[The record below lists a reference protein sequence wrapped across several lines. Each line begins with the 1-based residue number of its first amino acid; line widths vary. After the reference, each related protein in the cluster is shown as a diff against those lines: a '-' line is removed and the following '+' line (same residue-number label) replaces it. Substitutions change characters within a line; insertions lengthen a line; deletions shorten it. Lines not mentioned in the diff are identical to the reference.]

1 MYQKKDLCYSEVT
14 PLLTATIQTLEHLS
28 ETRSGPM
35 LTKFLKVTPQTP
47 EFDKDGLCT
56 FDYEG
61 HTITDSVKQRTE
73 AESGCTQF
81 LNNMVKSL
89 NSRFS
94 DNSDGSVL
102 TAMTP
107 VFQSLKYCQTSDYLG
122 TVGIEGSQSELLCF
136 ANFAR
141 ASHNS
146 GNKSV
151 TDIHSAANLAI
162 KNVNSYPASA
172 EAAKRLL
179 VSPVSTVDRELG
191 FSRQN
196 VIKTDLRN
204 CLSVKNLENLL
215 KISIEGK
222 YCKDVDFKG
231 IYKLW
236 AGKKQRRILMK

>member
-1 MYQKKDLCYSEVT
+1 
-14 PLLTATIQTLEHLS
+14 
-28 ETRSGPM
+28 
-35 LTKFLKVTPQTP
+35 
-47 EFDKDGLCT
+47 
-56 FDYEG
+56 
-61 HTITDSVKQRTE
+61 
-73 AESGCTQF
+73 
-81 LNNMVKSL
+81 MVKSL

-102 TAMTP
+102 TAMSNLFDPSISVTQILSDIDT
-107 VFQSLKYCQTSDYLG
+107 VSDYLG

-179 VSPVSTVDRELG
+179 VSPVSTVDCERG

-222 YCKDVDFKG
+222 DCKDVDFKG

>member
-1 MYQKKDLCYSEVT
+1 MYCDLCIKVQNSNTFTVGCNILKKDSVI
-14 PLLTATIQTLEHLS
+14 P
-28 ETRSGPM
+28 
-35 LTKFLKVTPQTP
+35 VPQI
-47 EFDKDGLCT
+47 
-56 FDYEG
+56 
-61 HTITDSVKQRTE
+61 H
-73 AESGCTQF
+73 
-81 LNNMVKSL
+81 
-89 NSRFS
+89 S
-94 DNSDGSVL
+94 DIDTV
-102 TAMTP
+102 
-107 VFQSLKYCQTSDYLG
+107 SDYLG

-136 ANFAR
+136 ANFTK

-162 KNVNSYPASA
+162 KSVHSYTASA

-179 VSPVSTVDRELG
+179 VSPVSTVDCERG

-204 CLSVKNLENLL
+204 CLTVKNLEHLM

-222 YCKDVDFKG
+222 DCKDVDFKV

-236 AGKKQRRILMK
+236 AGKKHCRTIMK